1 MKGSQSYSFWV
12 DLTTIVC
19 LSNPSL
25 SEREKTLLRPV
36 AFPFLLKEWS
46 KTKCLS
52 QSALIVNTRC
62 SLCWYFNLF
71 FSSVLRILCFFQL
84 QNIENC
90 DNSFLYKAQYS
101 CGSRYCLCVYIC
113 PVIVYNLCIC
123 LKAVFQHLY
132 LKERLTTKQKRIAEH
147 LTFTCSIQYSLCMQI
162 WPAKVLL
169 QKVNEVLNCLILK
182 AVFFLLQLK
191 LNEANSEFVTSK
203 GLQFSFS
210 YLNFF
215 FFFPGNSPERPL
227 HYTENVL
234 EQVLHWSSLP
244 EPGTAYLIIKR
255 FLTADMMKL
264 YNGMYFFFNW
274 ISLCPYRKWQ
284 FLYSYFIE
292 AKLPRTSKLPVYHK
306 SLCFTK
312 SCTELLLKHRTKTI
326 RHFYK

>member
-52 QSALIVNTRC
+52 QSALIVNTQC

-101 CGSRYCLCVYIC
+101 CGSGYCLCVYIC

-215 FFFPGNSPERPL
+215 FFFWKLFRTSTAL
-227 HYTENVL
+227 HRECSRTG
-234 EQVLHWSSLP
+234 SSLEFTTRAWHCISDNKEIFNSRHDETLQWYVFFLIGYHCVPTGNCNSFIVISLKQNFP
-244 EPGTAYLIIKR
+244 EHLNYQYIIK
-255 FLTADMMKL
+255 ACA
-264 YNGMYFFFNW
+264 
-274 ISLCPYRKWQ
+274 SLRVVLSS
-284 FLYSYFIE
+284 F
-292 AKLPRTSKLPVYHK
+292 
-306 SLCFTK
+306 
-312 SCTELLLKHRTKTI
+312 
-326 RHFYK
+326 

>member
-52 QSALIVNTRC
+52 QSALIVNTQC

-215 FFFPGNSPERPL
+215 FFFFLETLQNVHCITQRMFQNRFFTGVHYQSLAL
-227 HYTENVL
+227 H
-234 EQVLHWSSLP
+234 
-244 EPGTAYLIIKR
+244 I
-255 FLTADMMKL
+255 
-264 YNGMYFFFNW
+264 
-274 ISLCPYRKWQ
+274 
-284 FLYSYFIE
+284 
-292 AKLPRTSKLPVYHK
+292 
-306 SLCFTK
+306 
-312 SCTELLLKHRTKTI
+312 
-326 RHFYK
+326 